1 MRLSYEFLPATGGG
15 AQQSLVLLHGWGS
28 NREVWRPLLCALRN
42 WADITLLDLPGCA
55 PGDEPGSAPALSS
68 LLEGIFDCSP
78 QQAVYVGWSLGGQLA
93 MALALIAP
101 QRVTAV
107 VTICSNPAFIAT
119 QDWPGMDR
127 EVFGEFRTRARENPT
142 AALGRFDALQ
152 VTGASRPRQLLRDL
166 QRLGRSPAASQLL
179 AGLDWLETLDHR
191 ESLRSVPSPQLH
203 LLAEADALVPVS
215 VARCIEARLTNV
227 SSAEVRLLP
236 NTSHLAPLEAPW
248 EIAGEVRSFLGESGL
263 LLAAADELPAL
274 QKKDVA
280 ASFTRAAATYDTV
293 AHLQREVGEQLLM
306 RLDKSEPVPAR
317 VLDLGCGTGHFRP
330 ALRQRYPQAQYVG
343 LDIAAGMVD
352 RARNHCRDESIWL
365 VADAEAMPLAS
376 ESIDLVFSSLAVQWC
391 LRPEQVFA
399 ELARIL
405 KPGGKCVFTTLGPK
419 TLWELRESWA
429 AVDTYQHVNTF
440 LPASGLQRA
449 ASRTPGITLHLES
462 QLMRLDYAGVRELL
476 DELKGLGAHNLNRG
490 RPAGLGSRRALLGML
505 QSYERHRS
513 QGVLPATY
521 EVIYGAM
528 EKS

>member
-1 MRLSYEFLPATGGG
+1 
-15 AQQSLVLLHGWGS
+15 
-28 NREVWRPLLCALRN
+28 
-42 WADITLLDLPGCA
+42 
-55 PGDEPGSAPALSS
+55 
-68 LLEGIFDCSP
+68 
-78 QQAVYVGWSLGGQLA
+78 
-93 MALALIAP
+93 
-101 QRVTAV
+101 
-107 VTICSNPAFIAT
+107 
-119 QDWPGMDR
+119 
-127 EVFGEFRTRARENPT
+127 
-142 AALGRFDALQ
+142 
-152 VTGASRPRQLLRDL
+152 
-166 QRLGRSPAASQLL
+166 
-179 AGLDWLETLDHR
+179 
-191 ESLRSVPSPQLH
+191 VPSPQLH

-306 RLDKSEPVPAR
+306 RLDNSEPVPAR

-521 EVIYGAM
+521 EVIYGVV